1 MVSHLGD
8 VGVGSAERPRT
19 SERAFPDQSW
29 SRMSRPRRPYR
40 LSPAAV
46 GVAMGTGDFVT
57 LLGTAGAAA
66 AAYRKLVPGALPE
79 TWIALALLAAI
90 LFVGG
95 FERIGGYRITRASL
109 SKPQTTHV
117 LAVWASTAL
126 CLLLVAFLG
135 KQSGR
140 AWTYALVIAAPAVL
154 IAKNYLLQIA
164 LVGWSRRGYLTRN
177 VVIIGAEEES
187 QRLIAK
193 LQASGD
199 NSITV
204 RGFFDDED
212 NLELPKSI
220 CGISVLGT
228 TDDFLRLA
236 RTAPIDDVIIALP
249 LTDASRIKEL
259 CDRTRTLALDVR
271 LSMEPLAELLQARRT
286 SHVGNVPVLE
296 VSDRPLKHWR
306 RALKWIEDKTL
317 SAALLLALGPLMAI
331 LSILIKL
338 DSAGPILFVQ
348 KRFGFNNEVIHVF
361 KFRTMRVDR
370 GDPSGAQRTVQ
381 DDPRVTRLGR
391 VLRRLSLDE
400 LPQLINVFR
409 GDMSLVGPRPHAVH
423 MKIGNR
429 LYGEAVDKYLHRH
442 RVKPGITGLAQVN
455 GLRGEVDS
463 IEKGRARVAYDLY
476 YIENWSLWLDLKI
489 LAKTIGVVSSGEGAW

>member
-29 SRMSRPRRPYR
+29 SRTSRPRHPYR

-46 GVAMGTGDFVT
+46 GVVMGTGDFVT

-66 AAYRKLVPGALPE
+66 AAYRKLVPGSLPE

-109 SKPQTTHV
+109 SKPQTRHV

-199 NSITV
+199 SSITV

-249 LTDASRIKEL
+249 LTAASRIKEL
-259 CDRTRTLALDVR
+259 CERTKTLALDVR
-271 LSMEPLAELLQARRT
+271 LSIEPLAELLQARRT

-296 VSDRPLKHWR
+296 VADRPLKHWR

-317 SAALLLALGPLMAI
+317 SGTLLLALGPLMAI
-331 LSILIKL
+331 LSALIKL
-338 DSAGPILFVQ
+338 DSPGPVLFVQ
-348 KRFGFNNEVIHVF
+348 QRFGFNNEVIHVF

-391 VLRRLSLDE
+391 ILRRLSLDE